1 MSLAVE
7 FKQFARPRIKVP
19 EAIRIN
25 GTIVGRL
32 RGAGE
37 SGAYAASELLNRQ
50 GLLECHEH
58 WRDVLVG
65 RAAGG
70 DVATQVSALLR
81 QAQNYVRSDS
91 PTFAV
96 YRNDLMQLLV
106 SVGAC
111 VEHPANAR

>member
-7 FKQFARPRIKVP
+7 FKQFARPRVRVP
-19 EAIRIN
+19 EAIRQN

-37 SGAYAASELLNRQ
+37 IGAYAAAELLNRQ

-65 RAAGG
+65 RVAGG
-70 DVATQVSALLR
+70 DIATQVAALLAR
-81 QAQNYVRSDS
+81 AEHYVRLGS
-91 PTFAV
+91 PTFAA
-96 YRNDLMQLLV
+96 YRNDLMQLMV

-111 VEHPANAR
+111 VEHPASAR